1 MSKSRHIQARL
12 REDIVQEADAV
23 AAYDQLRRNADW
35 TDRRI
40 ITEALIALRQKF
52 DTGYQPPEVETE
64 ITLTSKMQR
73 TLGLIMEHVQ
83 MLMTVDLSSA
93 RQSPTWDEGR
103 YQEVTSQLHASAADL
118 FGAPKRYEDDED
130 T

>member
-23 AAYDQLRRNADW
+23 VAYDQLRRNADW

-52 DTGYQPPEVETE
+52 DAGYQPPAVETE
-64 ITLTSKMQR
+64 ITLTNKMQR
-73 TLGLIMEHVQ
+73 TLGLIMEHIQ
-83 MLMTVDLSSA
+83 MLTTLDLSSA
-93 RQSPTWDEGR
+93 RQSPAWDETR
-103 YQEVTSQLHASAADL
+103 YQEVATQLHDSVADL
-118 FGAPKRYEDDED
+118 FGASKRYEDDED
-130 T
+130 